1 MARPRKPKNEV
12 AGKTLPI
19 RLTDE
24 QDTNYQVAAKLCQ
37 FRGKTSWIKEVL
49 DREAK
54 KVFAKAS
61 KETLEQAFEE
71 VRLEK
76 AQAKS
81 PSKA

>member
-1 MARPRKPKNEV
+1 MARPAKPKNEV

-24 QDTNYQVAAKLCQ
+24 QDTNYRVAAKLRQ
-37 FRGKTSWIKEVL
+37 SRGRTTWAKEVL
-49 DREAK
+49 DNEVK
-54 KVFAKAS
+54 KLFAKAD
-61 KETLEQAFEE
+61 EEALEQAFEE

-76 AQAKS
+76 VQAKS